1 MKLVI
6 LTKMYTQLQ
15 LVSKATIKVI
25 MLMIITI
32 VGVCKTAKGQAI
44 MTWDYTA
51 GNNAVTNLLGGT
63 ATLSSNGIT
72 NVTTGCTGNGY
83 GGSAWVSGDYIQ
95 ILASTTRYQN
105 TTMTLNLRS
114 SATGPA
120 ASSYTNT
127 SCALSAIIL
136 PVTVTKFYHEYV
148 GKAIMLKWDVM
159 EEKNTNYYLIE
170 KIFDG
175 IRYDNMSTI
184 YSANKSE
191 HTYFNVDESPIIGY
205 NYYRLSSVD
214 YDGYR
219 HYHQTLIVNNTSNVS
234 EDLIVSHADEFV
246 SVFPKELSEDMQLQ
260 VINSS
265 GKAIQ
270 VFNMSDFSNGSIRLS
285 RDKFS
290 SVIYLLKL
298 NQQNKITVEKLII
311 Y

>member
-1 MKLVI
+1 
-6 LTKMYTQLQ
+6 MYTQLQ
-15 LVSKATIKVI
+15 LVSKATIVII

-63 ATLSSNGIT
+63 ATLSSNGIKT
-72 NVTTGCTGNGY
+72 ATTGCAGNGY
-83 GGSAWVSGDYIQ
+83 GCSAWVSGDYIQ

-290 SVIYLLKL
+290 SGIYLLKL